1 MQVTFEAPPGLKR
14 NLQRTYAAWG
24 PELLAAGTPL
34 RAQLLFLLA
43 WFHGIVQER
52 RSFVPQVS
60 RLPPTLLPL
69 CWPTCPAP
77 RVPCVLQ
84 AAPTWG
90 HQPGATKLTHL
101 PWPPCGLC
109 VLTQWH
115 RLLACSEAA
124 CLPVPSSPPASRS
137 YNDSWVG
144 LVGCARPQ
152 PCHRPGC
159 LPIKLAQAL

>member
-60 RLPPTLLPL
+60 RLPLP
-69 CWPTCPAP
+69 
-77 RVPCVLQ
+77 
-84 AAPTWG
+84 AAT
-90 HQPGATKLTHL
+90 QLACL
-101 PWPPCGLC
+101 PWPL
-109 VLTQWH
+109 V
-115 RLLACSEAA
+115 S
-124 CLPVPSSPPASRS
+124 PV
-137 YNDSWVG
+137 
-144 LVGCARPQ
+144 C
-152 PCHRPGC
+152 
-159 LPIKLAQAL
+159 